1 MACNSNQE
9 PIVSAQLRINGA
21 EIELNNF
28 VKNCISQTVIGMV
41 TSLRGV
47 SNIETIELKIS
58 KKAKSSQEQ

>member
-9 PIVSAQLRINGA
+9 PIVGAQLWVNGA

-28 VKNCISQTVIGMV
+28 VKNCISQTVFGMV

-58 KKAKSSQEQ
+58 KKVKSSQEQ

>member
-9 PIVSAQLRINGA
+9 PIVSAQLRVNGA

-58 KKAKSSQEQ
+58 KKVKSSQEQ

>member
-9 PIVSAQLRINGA
+9 QIVGAELRINGA
-21 EIELNNF
+21 DIELNNF
-28 VKNCISQTVIGMV
+28 LENFISQTIIGMV

-58 KKAKSSQEQ
+58 KKVKSSQEQ

>member
-9 PIVSAQLRINGA
+9 PIVSAQLWINGA

-47 SNIETIELKIS
+47 GNIETIELKIS
-58 KKAKSSQEQ
+58 KKVKSSQEQ

>member
-1 MACNSNQE
+1 MTCDSNQE
-9 PIVSAQLRINGA
+9 PIVSAQLWINGA

-47 SNIETIELKIS
+47 SNIETIEVKIS
-58 KKAKSSQEQ
+58 KKVKSSQEQ

>member
-1 MACNSNQE
+1 MACNSNKE
-9 PIVSAQLRINGA
+9 PIVSAQLWVNGA

-28 VKNCISQTVIGMV
+28 VKNCISQTVFGMV

-58 KKAKSSQEQ
+58 KKLKSSQEQ

>member
-9 PIVSAQLRINGA
+9 PIVSVQLRINGA

-28 VKNCISQTVIGMV
+28 VKNCISQTVSGMV

-58 KKAKSSQEQ
+58 KKVKSSQEQ